1 MDNGKRANAIQC
13 IDDIV
18 YLLLKTSE
26 AINKACHWAH
36 KDATFDIPFGFAAM
50 KYVRWREAGKLHDRA
65 KVKIEQLRTMIVV
78 PLPQPDD
85 LALSTL
91 NSISDLFDLLPFN
104 VTRVGTKGGPNP
116 IMQQFCV
123 DQTVFNQMETARLD
137 VEHLLSEVSRFR
149 IQLIGSQATQTS
161 T

>member
-1 MDNGKRANAIQC
+1 
-13 IDDIV
+13 
-18 YLLLKTSE
+18 
-26 AINKACHWAH
+26 
-36 KDATFDIPFGFAAM
+36 M
-50 KYVRWREAGKLHDRA
+50 KYVRWREAAKLHDQA

-104 VTRVGTKGGPNP
+104 VTRVGTRGGPNP
-116 IMQQFCV
+116 IMQQFFV

-149 IQLIGSQATQTS
+149 IQLIGSQATQTP